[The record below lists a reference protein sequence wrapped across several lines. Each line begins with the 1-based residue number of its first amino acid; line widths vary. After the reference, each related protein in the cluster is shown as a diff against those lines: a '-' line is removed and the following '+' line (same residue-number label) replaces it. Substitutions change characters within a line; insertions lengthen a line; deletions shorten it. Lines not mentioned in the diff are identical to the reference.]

1 LILCYTF
8 LYETNGPIGIYE
20 DENMKKDILKELH
33 LETRDD
39 AVRFLKSLW
48 AEEPQPCPLCGGML
62 DYMHKKAKKSNSN
75 WKCTSC
81 GKVYKAINILE
92 ELPDR

>member
-1 LILCYTF
+1 
-8 LYETNGPIGIYE
+8 
-20 DENMKKDILKELH
+20 MKNDILKELH
-33 LETRDD
+33 LETRDE

-81 GKVYKAINILE
+81 GKGYKAINILE
-92 ELPDR
+92 ELSDS

>member
-1 LILCYTF
+1 MTILIDLFPRTF
-8 LYETNGPIGIYE
+8 TARRYVSLNAYGCLTCSLERSGHFGHGYESS
-20 DENMKKDILKELH
+20 
-33 LETRDD
+33 ET
-39 AVRFLKSLW
+39 
-48 AEEPQPCPLCGGML
+48 LCGGML

-92 ELPDR
+92 ELPDS